1 MKKKFLS
8 NLLLLVFLN
17 LLIKPF
23 WFFGIEVAVQ
33 NRVGEAMYGFYFSLF
48 NFAFIL
54 NILLDLG
61 ITNFNNRAVS
71 RDPSRLNTHL
81 SGIVPL
87 KFILSIFYAI
97 VVFAAGAIIGYSEVQ
112 FRLLAILVL
121 NQFLSSFILY
131 LRSNISGLQL
141 FRTDSLLSVLDRSLM
156 ILINGILL
164 WSSIT
169 SEPYRI
175 EWFVY
180 SQTASY
186 LVTLAIVLAVVLH
199 HSGKIRLEFN
209 RAVYLRILRQSY
221 PFAILILLMSF
232 FNRVDSVMIERL
244 LSDGKEQAGIYA
256 QSFRV
261 LDALSQF
268 AVLFAA
274 LLLPMFSRMLKTR
287 EKTVASEAD
296 LSAAKAE
303 ENTSAK
309 TEADTSENAH
319 VKMQEKAPGR
329 PEERTED
336 LVRISFSLLLAVAVS
351 VAVAGV
357 FFNEEIIRV
366 MYHTSELKSPAIFSI
381 LMGGFVFISVSYIF
395 GTLLTAN
402 RNLKQLNLLAGAT
415 VVINITLNLLLI
427 PGFKAHGAAIASIAS
442 QAFYAIGQVVL
453 AHRILRLDL
462 GLSVYGRLLLY
473 GAIILGG
480 GFALQHFFSWVPAIL
495 LFISFSGITAILS
508 GVIRPA
514 ELRSIFREEQ

>member
-71 RDPSRLNTHL
+71 RDPSRLKTHL
-81 SGIVPL
+81 AGIVPL
-87 KFILSIFYAI
+87 KFMLSVFYAI
-97 VVFAAGAIIGYSEVQ
+97 VVFTTGALIGYSEVQ

-169 SEPYRI
+169 STPYQI

-186 LVTLAIVLAVVLH
+186 MITLAMVLGIVLY
-199 HSGKIRLEFN
+199 HSGKIRLEFK

-244 LSDGKEQAGIYA
+244 LPDGKVQAGIYA

-274 LLLPMFSRMLKTR
+274 LLLPMFSKMLKTQ
-287 EKTVASEAD
+287 E
-296 LSAAKAE
+296 
-303 ENTSAK
+303 K
-309 TEADTSENAH
+309 TEAKTG
-319 VKMQEKAPGR
+319 EKAGEKAEVKAGEKVLER
-329 PEERTED
+329 IEERTED
-336 LVRISFSLLLAVAVS
+336 LVRISSSLLLAVAVS
-351 VAVAGV
+351 VAVAGI
-357 FFNEEIIRV
+357 FFNEEIIRL
-366 MYHTSELKSPAIFSI
+366 MYHETELNSPAIFSI
-381 LMGGFVFISVSYIF
+381 LMGGFVFISLSYIY

-415 VVINITLNLLLI
+415 VIINITLNVLLI
-427 PGFKAHGAAIASIAS
+427 PAYKAYGAAIASIAS
-442 QAFYAIGQVVL
+442 QAFYAIGQVVV
-453 AHRILRLDL
+453 AHRVLRLDL
-462 GLSVYGRLLLY
+462 GLWVYGRLLLY
-473 GAIILGG
+473 GAIIFGG
-480 GFALQHFFSWVPAIL
+480 GFVLQHFLSWVPAIL
-495 LFISFSGITAILS
+495 LFIVFSGITAILS
-508 GVIRPA
+508 GVIRPT
-514 ELRSIFREEQ
+514 ELRSIFREE

>member
-1 MKKKFLS
+1 M
-8 NLLLLVFLN
+8 LVFLN

-71 RDPSRLNTHL
+71 RDPSMLKTHL
-81 SGIVPL
+81 AGIVPL
-87 KFILSIFYAI
+87 KFMLSVFYAV
-97 VVFAAGAIIGYSEVQ
+97 VVFATGALIGYSEVQ

-131 LRSNISGLQL
+131 LRSNISGLQM

-186 LVTLAIVLAVVLH
+186 IITLAMVLGIVLY
-199 HSGKIRLEFN
+199 HSGKVRLEFK

-244 LSDGKEQAGIYA
+244 LPDGKVQAGIYA

-274 LLLPMFSRMLKTR
+274 LLLPMFSRMLKTG
-287 EKTVASEAD
+287 EKT
-296 LSAAKAE
+296 
-303 ENTSAK
+303 
-309 TEADTSENAH
+309 
-319 VKMQEKAPGR
+319 G
-329 PEERTED
+329 D
-336 LVRISFSLLLAVAVS
+336 LVRISSSLLLAVAIS
-351 VAVAGV
+351 VAVAGL
-357 FFNEEIIRV
+357 FFNKEIIHL
-366 MYHTSELKSPAIFSI
+366 MYHETDPDLNSPAIFSI
-381 LMGGFVFISVSYIF
+381 LMGGFVFISLSYIY

-415 VVINITLNLLLI
+415 VMINITLNLLLI
-427 PGFKAHGAAIASIAS
+427 PVFKAYGAAIASISS
-442 QAFYAIGQVVL
+442 QAFYAIGQVVV
-453 AHRILRLDL
+453 AHRTLQLEP

-473 GAIILGG
+473 GVIVLGG
-480 GFALQHFFSWVPAIL
+480 GFALQHFLSWIPAIL
-495 LFISFSGITAILS
+495 LFIVFSGITAILA

-514 ELRSIFREEQ
+514 EMRSIFREE